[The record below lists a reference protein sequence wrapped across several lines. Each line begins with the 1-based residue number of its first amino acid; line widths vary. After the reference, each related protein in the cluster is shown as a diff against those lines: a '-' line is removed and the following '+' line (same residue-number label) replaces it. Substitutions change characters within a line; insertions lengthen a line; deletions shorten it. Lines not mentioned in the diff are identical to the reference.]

1 MSAVVKILFSV
12 YGLSVVGL
20 SVGCLSVGLYVEVNV
35 LVCMLLV

>member
-1 MSAVVKILFSV
+1 MSAVVKIPFSV
-12 YGLSVVGL
+12 CGLSVVGL